1 MTLVTLIFWR
11 VIIHQA
17 VFFEC
22 YRAIILNT
30 HRHWSLP
37 IMPLTLSLV
46 HYFKCQFSAVTE
58 YHSF

>member
-1 MTLVTLIFWR
+1 MTLVTAIFGQ

-17 VFFEC
+17 VFFEI
-22 YRAIILNT
+22 YRAIILNA

-37 IMPLTLSLV
+37 IFIV
-46 HYFKCQFSAVTE
+46 QYFKCQFSAVTE

>member
-1 MTLVTLIFWR
+1 MSPVTLIFWQ

-22 YRAIILNT
+22 CRAIILNA

-46 HYFKCQFSAVTE
+46 YIILNANFLL
-58 YHSF
+58 